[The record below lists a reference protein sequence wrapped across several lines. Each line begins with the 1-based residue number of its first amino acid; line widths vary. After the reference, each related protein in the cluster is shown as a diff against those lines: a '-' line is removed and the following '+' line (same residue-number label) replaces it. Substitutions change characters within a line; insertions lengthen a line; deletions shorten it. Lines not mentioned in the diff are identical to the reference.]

1 MIATEECARNRGLV
15 ITIGSWLQQNV
26 GDYKGKFCYYG
37 FVLTKEGSCLQ
48 KKVRDYKGKVWDYMC
63 KVRVCRGELCVYT
76 GKVREN
82 KGEVCEYKRRLVITT
97 QGW

>member
-1 MIATEECARNRGLV
+1 MITRERFV
-15 ITIGSWLQQNV
+15 ITGLCLQ
-26 GDYKGKFCYYG
+26 GT
-37 FVLTKEGSCLQ
+37 LEGSCLQ

-63 KVRVCRGELCVYT
+63 KVRVCRGELCVYS